1 MIMAPASQTKKCFP
15 EDFDVKLPNLLYGT
29 FIIRFNV
36 YGRIIINMGSK
47 MAAIY

>member
-15 EDFDVKLPNLLYGT
+15 VDFDVKLSTLLDGT
-29 FIIRFNV
+29 FIIRFNI
-36 YGRIIINMGSK
+36 YGTIINMGSK